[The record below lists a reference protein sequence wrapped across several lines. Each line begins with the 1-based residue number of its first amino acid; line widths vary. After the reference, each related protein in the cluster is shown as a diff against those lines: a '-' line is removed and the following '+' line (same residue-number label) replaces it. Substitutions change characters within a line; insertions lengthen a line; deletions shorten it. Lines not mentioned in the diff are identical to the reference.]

1 MPFIIDMLGTFAFA
15 ITGAYKAIQYKLD
28 WLGVLI
34 LATATGV
41 GGGILRD
48 VMLDLTPPVAFN
60 TPAYI
65 IVCALASIITLK
77 AQHVIKATWNY
88 VLIADALGLGFFTAV
103 GASKAAAVGASPV
116 AIVCMAAVTAA
127 GGGALRDI
135 LVSEIP
141 QILKSDF
148 YATAAITGGILFVVL
163 RYLGVESID
172 TCTII
177 TTVFT
182 FALRVV
188 AMRRKLH
195 LPQAK

>member
-48 VMLDLTPPVAFN
+48 VMLGLTPPVAFN

-88 VLIADALGLGFFTAV
+88 VLIAV
-103 GASKAAAVGASPV
+103 
-116 AIVCMAAVTAA
+116 VCMAAVTAA

-148 YATAAITGGILFVVL
+148 YATAAIAGGILFVVL

-182 FALRVV
+182 FALRVI

>member
-1 MPFIIDMLGTFAFA
+1 MPFITDMLGTFAFA

-48 VMLDLTPPVAFN
+48 VMLGLTPPVAFN

-103 GASKAAAVGASPV
+103 GASPV
-116 AIVCMAAVTAA
+116 AVVCMAAVTAA

-148 YATAAITGGILFVVL
+148 YATAAIAGGILFVVL
-163 RYLGVESID
+163 RYLGVETID

-188 AMRRKLH
+188 AMRRNLH